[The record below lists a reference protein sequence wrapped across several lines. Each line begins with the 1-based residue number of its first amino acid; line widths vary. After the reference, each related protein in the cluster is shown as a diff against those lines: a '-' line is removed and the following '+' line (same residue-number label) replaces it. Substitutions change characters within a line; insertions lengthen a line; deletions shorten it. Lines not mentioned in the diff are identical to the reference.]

1 MKTCA
6 IFSILLLS
14 LFCRELAES
23 RHTGCAEYIY
33 ETSKSF
39 VNVAH
44 VQPES
49 PAVNH
54 NKISAPNAGWQQLA
68 PGMEIKYFKAKK
80 PSAVGDSRFTVLR
93 IDPNTW
99 EMVFAGISLSGE
111 ASGRTAREWCKAQN
125 LVAATNAGMF
135 ETDYKTH
142 TGYLQYKNHVNSKQ
156 VNEYQSVAAFGP
168 RRPGLPLFKI
178 FDLDTP
184 GVSMKSILSDYESAV
199 QNLRLIKRPGLN
211 RWPASNRRKWSE
223 AALGEDA
230 AGHIL
235 FIFTRSPFSMHDFNK
250 ELLAAGI
257 ELVAAQ
263 HLEGGPEAQL
273 FVKTGDFMLE
283 QFGSHE
289 TGFREDDGNNRAW
302 PVPNVLG
309 LRQKTAK

>member
-1 MKTCA
+1 MK
-6 IFSILLLS
+6 ISGILLLLCFS
-14 LFCRELAES
+14 LTNFTSTGFQQMSGRE
-23 RHTGCAEYIY
+23 YVY
-33 ETSKSF
+33 ETFKSF

-44 VQPES
+44 VHREGPVVKNQTPQQ
-49 PAVNH
+49 
-54 NKISAPNAGWQQLA
+54 NAGWQQLA
-68 PGMEIKYFKAKK
+68 PGMELKYFKAKK

-93 IDPNTW
+93 IDPKSW
-99 EMVFAGISLSGE
+99 DIVFAGISLSGE
-111 ASGRTAREWCKAQN
+111 TSGRTAREWCKAQN
-125 LVAATNAGMF
+125 LGAATNAGMF

-142 TGYLQYKNHVNSKQ
+142 TGYLQYKTHINSER

-168 RRPGLPLFKI
+168 RRPGLPPFKI
-178 FDLDTP
+178 FDLDAP
-184 GVSMKSILSDYESAV
+184 GVTMKSILEDYDSAV

-211 RWPASNRRKWSE
+211 RWPSSNRRKWSE

-230 AGHIL
+230 AGRIL
-235 FIFTRSPFSMHDFNK
+235 FIFTRSPFSMHDFNR
-250 ELLAAGI
+250 ELLSAGI

-273 FVKTGDFMLE
+273 FVKTGDFTLE

-289 TGFREDDGNNRAW
+289 TGFREDDGNKTAW